1 MMISVT
7 GRSHIRSLEKDKSE
21 VFFVMYHSVLLSPI
35 SSFHENTIMYTRT
48 IRFGKELKESA
59 IALPYHRVV
68 ERHCHVLKSL
78 D

>member
-1 MMISVT
+1 MKISVT
-7 GRSHIRSLEKDKSE
+7 GTGLLEKGKSD
-21 VFFVMYHSVLLSPI
+21 FFVMCHSVLLSPL
-35 SSFHENTIMYTRT
+35 SSFHENTIIYTRT

-68 ERHCHVLKSL
+68 ERHCHVLKRL